1 MACPG
6 QHWAPLQVRLPC
18 PVYSLTHS
26 PSGLRRAPWCK
37 NARARASKQKHKRR
51 FGECEVA
58 AWNLCFFRT
67 TEGASARELSRD
79 LFQLPSSGCCSPET
93 SPTEPGQWVIF
104 WSAAELA

>member
-1 MACPG
+1 M
-6 QHWAPLQVRLPC
+6 
-18 PVYSLTHS
+18 
-26 PSGLRRAPWCK
+26 
-37 NARARASKQKHKRR
+37 
-51 FGECEVA
+51 A
-58 AWNLCFFRT
+58 AWNLCFFPT